1 MEIQALRIL
10 LREEE
15 INEYLP
21 RVLPPDAAIEKLHI
35 RLTPEGIVV
44 QGEYPALF
52 MKVAFET
59 LWETSVAAG
68 RVQARLANVK
78 VAGLPAGLLRGVL
91 LKVLRDV
98 TAQVPGISVQDE
110 SVFVD
115 VGQMLQAKQV
125 PVSVYMT
132 AIRPGEGHATIEA
145 GTPAA

>member
-10 LREEE
+10 LRDEE

-21 RVLPPDAAIEKLHI
+21 QVLPPDAPVEKLRI
-35 RLTPEGIVV
+35 RLTPAGVVV

-68 RVQARLANVK
+68 QVQAKLANVK

-91 LKVLRDV
+91 LKVIRDV
-98 TAQVPGISVQDE
+98 TAQAPGITVKDE
-110 SVFVD
+110 SVCVD
-115 VGQMLQAKQV
+115 VGQMLQSKKV
-125 PVSVYMT
+125 PVSVYLT
-132 AIRPGEGHATIEA
+132 AIRLGEGHATIEA
-145 GTPAA
+145 GGPAA